1 VRVDLGIAVKVAAW
15 ALVAQTLWAAQDPGL
30 PPELHPWGRFRPG
43 AWKLARVV
51 TETFDEQGQLLSVT
65 TSYTT
70 TTLQKA
76 EVDGTLVLRV
86 EAVLEVSGKR
96 FEASPTQSRQGLHGE
111 TPGEKVTVS
120 PLAEGEVEIEGR
132 KIPCKIV
139 QVQIDSPK
147 GRSLIKTWYSRSVPP
162 YVLRRQMRTWDP
174 DGKTL
179 GSETEMKV
187 VALNVRCPELPL
199 GSQAAEVLVTTT
211 HPKGKTVTKAI
222 TSPDIPG
229 GIVCH
234 TAEEFDAA
242 GRLVRRSTL
251 TLLDYGLTPARKDT
265 GLFHRLR
272 GRGHRAYR
280 AAAPW

>member
-1 VRVDLGIAVKVAAW
+1 MVAA
-15 ALVAQTLWAAQDPGL
+15 AHASGV

-51 TETFDEQGQLLSVT
+51 TETFDEQGQLTGVT

-76 EVDGTLVLRV
+76 EGDGTLVLRV

-96 FEASPTQSRQGLHGE
+96 FEVAPTLSKQGLHGE
-111 TPGEKVTVS
+111 GPGEKATVS
-120 PLAEGEVEIEGR
+120 SLADGELQIGGR

-139 QVQIDSPK
+139 QVEIASPK
-147 GRSLIKTWYSRSVPP
+147 GRSIIKTWYSESVPP
-162 YVLRRQMRTWDP
+162 YVLRRHMRTWDP

-179 GSETEMKV
+179 AAETEMRV
-187 VALNVRCPELPL
+187 VALNVRCNQLPL
-199 GSQAAEVLVTTT
+199 RTPAAEILVTTT
-211 HPKGKTVTKAI
+211 HLKGKTVTKAV

-229 GIVCH
+229 GVVCH

-251 TLLDYGLTPARKDT
+251 TLLDYGLTPARKDS
-265 GLFHRLR
+265 GFFYRLR
-272 GRGHRAYR
+272 SRGHRAYR
-280 AAAPW
+280 AGTP

>member
-1 VRVDLGIAVKVAAW
+1 MRKDLGIALKFAAW
-15 ALVAQTLWAAQDPGL
+15 AMLAQTLWAAQGAGV

-51 TETFDEQGQLLSVT
+51 TETFDEQGQLVSVT

-70 TTLQKA
+70 TTLQAA
-76 EVDGTLVLRV
+76 EGDGALVLRV

-96 FEASPTQSRQGLHGE
+96 FEIAPTLSKQGLHGE
-111 TPGEKVTVS
+111 SPGETATVS
-120 PLAEGEVEIEGR
+120 PLADGEVEIDGR

-139 QVQIDSPK
+139 QVEIDGRK
-147 GRSLIKTWYSRSVPP
+147 GRSLIKTWYSASVPP

-179 GSETEMKV
+179 ASETEMRV
-187 VALNVRCPELPL
+187 VALDVRCDQLAA
-199 GSQAAEVLVTTT
+199 GSQAAEVLVTTR

-229 GIVCH
+229 GVVCH
-234 TAEEFDAA
+234 TAEEFDGA

-251 TLLDYGLTPARKDT
+251 TLLDYGLTPSRKDT
-265 GLFHRLR
+265 GLFYRLR
-272 GRGHRAYR
+272 SRGHRVYR
-280 AAAPW
+280 SPAPR